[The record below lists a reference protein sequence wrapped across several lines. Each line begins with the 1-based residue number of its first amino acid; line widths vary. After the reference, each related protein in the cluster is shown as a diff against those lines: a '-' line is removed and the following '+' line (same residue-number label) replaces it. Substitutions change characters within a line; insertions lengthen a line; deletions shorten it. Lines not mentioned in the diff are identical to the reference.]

1 LHRRTAVTLQGDTP
15 IGRRPTALAAAAV
28 IVLGAPL
35 LLGAAAPAAI
45 RALSP
50 APAIAA
56 LEAAAD
62 ALPIAPRAPEERTLD
77 ASADANVHPPL
88 TLVRPDPPVRAQPP
102 GQSWTSVELPP
113 DRAERYLPPPVLR
126 PRDPGWVARRLE
138 IPALGVNVAVA
149 MAGSA
154 ADEDFPPYGGAYIL
168 RSTSEPGRGTNSY
181 LFAHAM
187 PDLFKPLWWAS
198 PGQQV
203 IVTMSDGQQLGYRVT
218 AIVRDIPC
226 PDPSKPKPAGLPPVL
241 ANATHCDLSWTYP
254 TPTER
259 LTMQTS
265 QGFNRNYGEMV
276 VIAEP
281 EW

>member
-1 LHRRTAVTLQGDTP
+1 MRHLGERSVDQRSA
-15 IGRRPTALAAAAV
+15 ALAALLVTAL
-28 IVLGAPL
+28 IAPF
-35 LLGAAAPAAI
+35 LLGAGAPAALRSMAPAPIPSALAAVEAADRSAAATGPAI
-45 RALSP
+45 RAPFSG
-50 APAIAA
+50 
-56 LEAAAD
+56 AD
-62 ALPIAPRAPEERTLD
+62 APRHLGAEDIVGLDVPTRPEG
-77 ASADANVHPPL
+77 AQQ
-88 TLVRPDPPVRAQPP
+88 RARIID
-102 GQSWTSVELPP
+102 LPP
-113 DRAERYLPPPVLR
+113 ARAERALPAPTLR
-126 PRDPGWVARRLE
+126 PHDPGWTARRLE
-138 IPALGVNVAVA
+138 IPALGINVAVA
-149 MAGSA
+149 MASSA
-154 ADEDFPPYGGAYIL
+154 ADEDFPPHAGAYIL
-168 RSTSEPGRGTNSY
+168 RSSSQPGRGTNSY

-226 PDPSKPKPAGLPPVL
+226 PDPTVHKPAGLPPAL
-241 ANATHCDLSWTYP
+241 ANATECDLQWTLP

-281 EW
+281 DW

>member
-1 LHRRTAVTLQGDTP
+1 MRQQGESSNR
-15 IGRRPTALAAAAV
+15 RRPVAFAAAAV
-28 IVLGAPL
+28 ILLVAPL
-35 LLGAAAPAAI
+35 LLGAGAPAVI

-50 APAIAA
+50 TPLFPA

-62 ALPIAPRAPEERTLD
+62 TSPVEARGPEQGSPATRNTP
-77 ASADANVHPPL
+77 ATSSVHAPL
-88 TLVRPDPPVRAQPP
+88 TLFRSDLPVRARPP
-102 GQSWTSVELPP
+102 AQSATSVELPP
-113 DRAERYLPPPVLR
+113 GRAERHLPPPSLR
-126 PRDPGWVARRLE
+126 PQDQGWVARRLE

-154 ADEDFPPYGGAYIL
+154 ADENFPPYGGAYIL
-168 RSTSEPGRGTNSY
+168 RSSSQPGRGTNSY

-187 PDLFKPLWWAS
+187 PELFKPLWWAS

-203 IVTMSDGQQLGYRVT
+203 IVTMSDGQQLSYRV
-218 AIVRDIPC
+218 AAVVRDIPC

-241 ANATHCDLSWTYP
+241 ANATHCDLQWTLP
-254 TPTER
+254 TPSER

-281 EW
+281 DG